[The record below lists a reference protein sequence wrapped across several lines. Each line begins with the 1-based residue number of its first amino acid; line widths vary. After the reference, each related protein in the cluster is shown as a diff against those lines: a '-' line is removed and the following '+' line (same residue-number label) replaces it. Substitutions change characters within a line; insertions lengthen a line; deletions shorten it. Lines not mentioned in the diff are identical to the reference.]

1 MFIFYIIFINA
12 ITKIGFLMFNN
23 YLHFEL
29 YRKMLIFAHCFET
42 IWLKRFFKVENINNV
57 I

>member
-1 MFIFYIIFINA
+1 
-12 ITKIGFLMFNN
+12 MFNN